1 MNLADKTDEEVVAM
15 VQSGDLDAFGVIVER
30 YEQKLLRYAR
40 KFLFNQDDA
49 KDLVQ
54 DVFIKAY
61 SNLQSFDSRRRF
73 SPWLYR
79 VAHNEF
85 LNVIKSK
92 KGKESF
98 SLFDID
104 VLFPHP
110 IAKETA
116 DEKVN
121 LQEVKDWMEKSL
133 NSLDAK
139 YREPLVLYYLE
150 EMNYQE
156 IADILQIPVST
167 VGVRLG
173 RGRALLKKN
182 IRPDK

>member
-1 MNLADKTDEEVVAM
+1 MDLADKTDEEVV
-15 VQSGDLDAFGVIVER
+15 VLVRGGDVDAFGTIVER

-40 KFLFNQDDA
+40 RFLFGADDA

-61 SNLQSFDSRRRF
+61 ANLQSFDVSRRF

-85 LNVIKSK
+85 LNVIKSRR
-92 KGKESF
+92 GKETF

-104 VLFPHP
+104 ILFPHP
-110 IAKETA
+110 IAQETA
-116 DEKVN
+116 DARAN
-121 LQEVKDWMEKSL
+121 SQEIRDWMEKSL
-133 NSLDAK
+133 KSLDAK
-139 YREPLVLYYLE
+139 YREPLVLYYFE
-150 EMNYQE
+150 EMSYQE
-156 IADILQIPVST
+156 VADILQIPVST

-173 RGRALLKKN
+173 RGRALLKKS
-182 IRPDK
+182 IGRDE